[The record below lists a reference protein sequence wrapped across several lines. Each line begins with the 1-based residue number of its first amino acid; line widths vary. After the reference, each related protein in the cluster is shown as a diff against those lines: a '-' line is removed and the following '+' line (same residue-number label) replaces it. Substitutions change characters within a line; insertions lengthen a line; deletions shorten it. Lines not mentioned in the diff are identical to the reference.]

1 MTEASPN
8 EPRPPEEGNKPAG
21 MSSYAKAGAYMGLAT
36 ITPISGYI
44 CYLGGG
50 WLDQN
55 MGWNWA
61 ATTGLLVGCVAGMYE
76 TFRQAVRIEGL
87 DKRK

>member
-1 MTEASPN
+1 MTPQPN
-8 EPRPPEEGNKPAG
+8 ELKPKEDEPKPVG
-21 MSSYAKAGAYMGLAT
+21 TSGYAKAGAYMGLAT

-44 CYLGGG
+44 CYLIGG
-50 WLDQN
+50 WVDRG

-61 ATTGLLVGCVAGMYE
+61 ATAGLLVGCVAGIYE

>member
-1 MTEASPN
+1 MPAPPN
-8 EPRPPEEGNKPAG
+8 EPRPPEEVKKPAG
-21 MSSYAKAGAYMGLAT
+21 MNSYAKAGAYMGLAT

-44 CYLGGG
+44 CYLIGG
-50 WLDQN
+50 WLDAK

-61 ATTGLLVGCVAGMYE
+61 ATTGLMVGCVAGMYE

>member
-1 MTEASPN
+1 MTTPEPN
-8 EPRPPEEGNKPAG
+8 EPKPVSESKPGG

-36 ITPISGYI
+36 VTPISGYI
-44 CYLGGG
+44 GYLAGG
-50 WLDQN
+50 WLDSH
-55 MGWNWA
+55 MGWGWA

>member
-1 MTEASPN
+1 MAT
-8 EPRPPEEGNKPAG
+8 PEENKPAPDAEPARMG
-21 MSSYAKAGAYMGLAT
+21 SYAKAGAYMGLAT
-36 ITPISGYI
+36 ITPISGYV
-44 CYLGGG
+44 CYLIGG
-50 WLDQN
+50 WLDVK
-55 MGWNWA
+55 MGWGWA